1 MNKCLIKTFSVILCV
16 CLMIV
21 GIPMANAQSVT
32 LYSGLWNDGNW
43 TITGNGAV
51 DETGAVLSVS
61 NGANCVA
68 TLSNTYNLGK
78 AFNFSVDY
86 AIVNNYN
93 CNESQYSSFSVGGLT
108 LYVSDKF
115 NPDAPAGSDEV
126 TNKRPYLTCARLQW
140 NGVELAADYCYDSM
154 YVSSYVTY
162 GVDFDNGDIVVTRK
176 TTGETRAILRVSAK
190 TFKAAAG
197 SNYSFANAGVV
208 IKGNEKYKTTR
219 FKNFVLNS
227 GSTGVEYTNLSRVE
241 TCNNRGDIDG
251 SGTLSAVDF
260 LDAQILVLGHQVS
273 GQCDMTQA
281 DADKSGNFD
290 SADVLFI
297 QQMMLGVKEYAGPV
311 STKYL
316 ALTFDDGPSYSTT
329 TRILDIFERNNA
341 KATFFVV
348 AKNIANAQYN
358 LERADALGFEIGS
371 HSWSHQNFKTLLDNG
386 DEETIMAEVND
397 ANAAITAV
405 TGKEVELFRFPL
417 VYSGFPVKDF
427 AKFNFG
433 MTYICGHFVGINDT
447 DTVASRTAKI
457 KELAVDGNIIL
468 MHDSGYNYKTVE
480 ALEEAVPWLIQNG
493 FELVTVS
500 ELAQIKG
507 VTMDKGE
514 SLYSDFR

>member
-1 MNKCLIKTFSVILCV
+1 MKTAMLKIISAVICV
-16 CLMIV
+16 CIVLV
-21 GIPMANAQSVT
+21 GIPTANAQSTT
-32 LYSGLWNDGNW
+32 LYNGLWNDGKW
-43 TITGNGAV
+43 TITGNNTI
-51 DETGAVLSVS
+51 DDTGAVLSVAG
-61 NGANCVA
+61 GANCTA

-78 AFNFSVDY
+78 AFNFSIDY
-86 AIVNNYN
+86 AIVNYYN
-93 CNESQYSSFSVGGLT
+93 CNESEYSSFSVGDLT
-108 LYVSDKF
+108 LYISDKF
-115 NPDAPAGSDEV
+115 NPYAPADSDDII
-126 TNKRPYLTCARLQW
+126 NKHPYITCARLQW
-140 NGVELAADYCYDSM
+140 KGVELKADYCYDSM

-197 SNYSFANAGVV
+197 SNYSFANSAVV
-208 IKGNEKYKTTR
+208 IKGNERYKTTC
-219 FKNFVLNS
+219 FKNFILNS
-227 GSTGVEYTNLSRVE
+227 GSTGKEYINLSRVE
-241 TCNNRGDIDG
+241 TYYNRGDIDG
-251 SGTLSAVDF
+251 SGTLSGADV
-260 LDAQILVLGHQVS
+260 LKAQLMTLGCQID

-281 DADKSGNFD
+281 DADKSGDFD
-290 SADVLFI
+290 SADILLI
-297 QQMMLGVKEYAGPV
+297 QQMMLGLKKYAGSV

-316 ALTFDDGPSYSTT
+316 ALTFDDGPSYGAT
-329 TRILDIFERNNA
+329 TRILDIFERNNS

-348 AKNIANAQYN
+348 AKNIENAKYN
-358 LERADALGFEIGS
+358 LQRADQLGFEIGS
-371 HSWSHQNFKTLLDNG
+371 HSWSHQNFRTLLDNG

-405 TGKEVELFRFPL
+405 TGKDVELFRFPL
-417 VYSGFPVKDF
+417 VYSDYPIKDF
-427 AKFNFG
+427 EKFNFG
-433 MTYICGHFVGINDT
+433 MSYICGNFVGINDT

-468 MHDSGYNYKTVE
+468 MHDSGYNYRTVE

-514 SLYSDFR
+514 TLYSNFR

>member
-1 MNKCLIKTFSVILCV
+1 MKSTLLKIISATLCICLL
-16 CLMIV
+16 LV

-32 LYSGLWNDGNW
+32 LYDGKWNDGNW

-51 DETGAVLSVS
+51 DETGEVLSVT

-68 TLSNTYNLGK
+68 TLADTYSLGK
-78 AFNFSVDY
+78 AFNFSIDY

-93 CNESQYSSFSVGGLT
+93 CNESQYSSLSIGDLT
-108 LYVSDKF
+108 LYISDKF
-115 NPDAPAGSDEV
+115 NPDAPSDSDEV

-140 NGVELAADYCYDSM
+140 QGKELAADYCYDSM
-154 YVSSYVTY
+154 YVSTYVTY

-197 SNYSFANAGVV
+197 TNYSFANSAVV

-227 GSTGVEYTNLSRVE
+227 GSTGEEYINISRVE
-241 TCNNRGDIDG
+241 TCNNHGDING

-260 LDAQILVLGHQVS
+260 LDAQLIALGHEV
-273 GQCDMTQA
+273 GGTCDMTQA
-281 DADKSGNFD
+281 DADKSGAFD

-297 QQMMLGVKEYAGPV
+297 QQMMLGVKEYAGAV
-311 STKYL
+311 TTKYL

-358 LERADALGFEIGS
+358 LERADELGFEIGS

-386 DEETIMAEVND
+386 DDETIMAEIND

-405 TGKEVELFRFPL
+405 TGKEVTLFRFPL
-417 VYSGFPVKDF
+417 VHAGYPFKDF
-427 AKFNFG
+427 AKYNFG
-433 MTYICGHFVGINDT
+433 MTYICGYFVGINDT
-447 DTVASRTAKI
+447 DTVASRTQKI

-468 MHDSGYNYKTVE
+468 MHDSGYNYRTVE

-514 SLYSDFR
+514 TLYSKF